1 MSGVRLE
8 RGSRARDLAA
18 VRAELLKVRTVPG
31 AVLGAAAAAVA
42 HPLASLAVV
51 GSGGVDDA
59 ADLVAIS
66 ATGAVAGLLAWG
78 VWAAVLAAGEHE
90 HGTFAP
96 GAVAVGGVV
105 RLLVAKAVV
114 IGGLAFLGSGLG
126 ALLALGLVRAALPPG
141 SHDLGPVPALLVVP
155 AVAAALALIAA
166 IAGLLLRGS
175 GPAVTL
181 VAAVVLVP
189 RAAGGL
195 LGPLEPWIVGASPG
209 AVVSRLVGQRAPEA
223 SQAFPAGGLAALGVL
238 LGLALGAVVVAA
250 LRVRRPRS
258 PG

>member
-1 MSGVRLE
+1 M
-8 RGSRARDLAA
+8 AA
-18 VRAELLKVRTVPG
+18 LRAELLKVRTVPG

-66 ATGAVAGLLAWG
+66 ATGALAGLLAWG

-90 HGTFAP
+90 HGTLAP
-96 GAVAVGGVV
+96 GAVAVGGLA
-105 RLLVAKAVV
+105 RLLAAKAVV
-114 IGGLAFLGSGLG
+114 LGGLALVGSGLG
-126 ALLALGLVRAALPPG
+126 ALLSLGLVRAALPPG
-141 SHDLGPVPALLVVP
+141 SHDLGPVAALLVVP
-155 AVAAALALIAA
+155 VVAAALALVATV
-166 IAGLLLRGS
+166 AGLRLRGA

-181 VAAVVLVP
+181 VAALVLVP

-195 LGPLEPWIVGASPG
+195 LGPLEPWIVGGSPG

-223 SQAFPAGGLAALGVL
+223 SQAFPAGGPAALAALVA
-238 LGLALGAVVVAA
+238 LAAGAVVAA
-250 LRVRRPRS
+250 TMGARGRRSLR
-258 PG
+258 